1 MKVCILASGSRGNAI
16 WVRSGQSAILVDA
29 GLSLRQLKQRLAA
42 VDEDPG
48 RLKGVIITHEHSD
61 HVRGLPLLLRKI
73 GVPVFATPGTAKVL
87 AERLDLNGFELF
99 DPGEKF
105 ELGPFEVLAFPVS
118 HDAAEPVGLVL
129 EDRRARLGLA
139 TDLGLVTR
147 LVEER
152 LKHCQGLIL
161 EMNHDPRL
169 LKEGP
174 YPWEVKQRIQSRFGH
189 LANEK
194 GGKLLAR
201 VHHADLEHVWLAHR
215 SEINNT
221 PALQRAA
228 AAEAVAGRGSEIHLT
243 WQERPAETVE
253 L

>member
-1 MKVCILASGSRGNAI
+1 MKVCILGSGSRGNAI
-16 WVRSGQSAILVDA
+16 WVRSGKTAILVDA
-29 GLSLRQLKQRLAA
+29 GLSFRQFKQRLAA

-48 RLKGVIITHEHSD
+48 RLKAVLITHEHSD
-61 HVRGLPLLLRKI
+61 HIRGLPLLLRKI
-73 GVPVFATPGTAKVL
+73 GVPVFATPGTAAAIADWL
-87 AERLDLNGFELF
+87 ELNGFELLAS
-99 DPGEKF
+99 GEKF
-105 ELGPFEVLAFPVS
+105 ELGPFQVLAFPVS
-118 HDAAEPVGLVL
+118 HDAAEPVGLVV
-129 EDRRARLGLA
+129 EDQHSRLGLA

-152 LKHCQGLIL
+152 LKDCQGLIL
-161 EMNHDPRL
+161 EMNHDTRM
-169 LKEGP
+169 LKDGP

-194 GGKLLAR
+194 GGELLSR
-201 VHHADLEHVWLAHR
+201 VHHPDLEHVWLAHR

-228 AAEAVAGRGSEIHLT
+228 AEDAVGRRETQIHLT
-243 WQERPAETVE
+243 WQERPAEAVE